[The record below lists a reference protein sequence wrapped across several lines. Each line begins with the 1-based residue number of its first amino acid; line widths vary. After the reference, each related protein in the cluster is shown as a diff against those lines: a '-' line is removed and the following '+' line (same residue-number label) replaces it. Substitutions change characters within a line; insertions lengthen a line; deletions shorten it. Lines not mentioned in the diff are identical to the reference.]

1 MTPKERVLCALAFAD
16 TDIVPYQVDFTIPA
30 REKMS
35 AYLSDPDFLEKL
47 GNHLAYVK
55 AIPPSGLR
63 EVAPG
68 FVQDEWGVVWNRTI
82 DPDIGNPIP
91 VLSRPSLSGYRFPDP
106 TDPLRYAHIPGFVE
120 RHQDTFKLLRETYTL
135 FERAWSLRGM
145 EEFLSDMIMHQD
157 FVEDLLDAI
166 TSFHLEVIDRALDLG
181 LDGVLFG
188 DDWGWQ
194 GGLIM
199 GPKLWRK
206 YIKPR
211 MAEMIALVRKK
222 GKKTFLHCCGKVQ
235 EIFPDLV
242 EIGLHVFNPFQ
253 PEVMDI
259 FALKEEYQGKLA
271 FWGGISI
278 QRLLPFGTPEEVR
291 RETCQILA
299 RLGDGGGYIAAP
311 SHALPRDIPCENIAA
326 LLEVLM
332 NQKGDGR
339 FLRQSPRE

>member
-1 MTPKERVLCALAFAD
+1 MTRKERVLEALRFQE

-30 REKMS
+30 RESMAS
-35 AYLSDPDFLEKL
+35 YLRDAHFLEKV

-55 AIPPSGLR
+55 AIPPSGT
-63 EVAPG
+63 VAIAPG
-68 FVQDEWGVVWNRTI
+68 FVRDEWGVVWNRTI

-91 VLSRPSLSGYRFPDP
+91 VLSRPTLSGYRFPDP
-106 TDPLRYAHIPGFVE
+106 ADASRYEHIPAFVE
-120 RHQDTFKLLRETYTL
+120 THRDQFTLLRETYTL

-145 EEFLSDMIMHQD
+145 EEFLSDMLMHEG
-157 FVEDLLDAI
+157 FVKDLLDGI
-166 TSFHLEVIDRALDLG
+166 TAFHLEVLDRALDLG

-199 GPKLWRK
+199 GPQLWRK

-211 MAEMIALVRKK
+211 FAEMIALVRKK

-242 EIGLHVFNPFQ
+242 EIGLDVFNPFQ

-259 FALKEEYQGKLA
+259 FALKREYCGKLA

-278 QRLLPFGTPEEVR
+278 QKLLPFGTPEEVR
-291 RETCQILA
+291 RETRRILQE
-299 RLGDGGGYIAAP
+299 LGHGGGYIAAP
-311 SHALPRDIPCENIAA
+311 SHALPRDVPPANIAA

-332 NQKGDGR
+332 NQRASERLPEQNPTG
-339 FLRQSPRE
+339 

>member
-1 MTPKERVLCALAFAD
+1 MTLKERILHTLAFEA
-16 TDIVPYQVDFTIPA
+16 TDFVPYHVDFTIPA
-30 REKMS
+30 REKM
-35 AYLSDPDFLEKL
+35 AQYLGDPDFLRGI
-47 GNHLAYVK
+47 GNHLVFVK
-55 AIPPSGLR
+55 AIDPESLR

-82 DPDIGNPIP
+82 DPDIGNPTP
-91 VLSRPSLSGYRFPDP
+91 VLRRPTLSGYQFPDP
-106 TDPLRYAHIPGFVE
+106 TDSLRYQHIPTFVE
-120 RHQDTFKLLRETYTL
+120 KYRDHFKLLRETYTL

-157 FVEDLLDAI
+157 FAEDLLDVI
-166 TSFHLEVIDRALDLG
+166 TSFHLEVIDRALDFG

-206 YIKPR
+206 FIKPR
-211 MAEMIALVRKK
+211 MAEMIALVRRK
-222 GKKTFLHCCGKVQ
+222 GKKAFLHCCGKVQ

-259 FALKEEYQGKLA
+259 FALKQEYWGRLA

-278 QRLLPFGTPEEVR
+278 QQLLPFGTPQEVR
-291 RETCQILA
+291 REVWHILKE
-299 RLGDGGGYIAAP
+299 LGEDGGYIAAP
-311 SHALPRDIPCENIAA
+311 SHALPRDIPCENILAM
-326 LLEVLM
+326 LDVLR
-332 NQKGDGR
+332 NQEI
-339 FLRQSPRE
+339 PA